1 MRRNHKEKKRLLSQA
16 ALARSSSL
24 RVKTPSFFRLQT
36 PDIPP
41 GRMPTGREKVQKRP
55 RFRSRSLEL
64 ANKSLI
70 GGMVATLARAFDL

>member
-24 RVKTPSFFRLQT
+24 RVKTPSQEPLQA

-41 GRMPTGREKVQKRP
+41 GRMPTGREKGKGTKEAQIQVKKFGTRKQKSDR
-55 RFRSRSLEL
+55 RD
-64 ANKSLI
+64 
-70 GGMVATLARAFDL
+70 GGNTGKGI